1 MAEAYLLPHLAD
13 ELTLVK
19 HTHMTDAI
27 ENLYTGAPQRIWL
40 IKFAPFRTSWT
51 DIVRR
56 GTFTM
61 RGVRNRQA
69 RNNLAAMK
77 CGDLVLY
84 YHSQQELA
92 IVGIMK
98 VTREAY
104 PDTTSS
110 DPQWLTCD
118 FGPVLTLPRPV
129 TLVEIKLVSELENL
143 PLVKQPRL
151 AVMPILVHEYQVIS
165 KLASKNPATGVG
177 Q

>member
-1 MAEAYLLPHLAD
+1 MVN
-13 ELTLVK
+13 ELTTVK
-19 HTHMTDAI
+19 HTQMNDAI
-27 ENLYTGAPQRIWL
+27 EKLYTENNCQIWL
-40 IKFAPFRTSWT
+40 VKFAPFRTSWT

-69 RNNLAAMK
+69 RNNLATMK
-77 CGDLVLY
+77 IDDLVMY

-98 VTREAY
+98 VTKEAY
-104 PDTTSS
+104 PDPTSS

-118 FGPVLTLPRPV
+118 FTPVLTLQKPV
-129 TLVEIKLVSELENL
+129 TLAEIKETPELADL

-151 AVMPILVHEYQVIS
+151 SVMSVSKEEYMAIG
-165 KLASKNPATGVG
+165 KLASDYRADGEGKS
-177 Q
+177 